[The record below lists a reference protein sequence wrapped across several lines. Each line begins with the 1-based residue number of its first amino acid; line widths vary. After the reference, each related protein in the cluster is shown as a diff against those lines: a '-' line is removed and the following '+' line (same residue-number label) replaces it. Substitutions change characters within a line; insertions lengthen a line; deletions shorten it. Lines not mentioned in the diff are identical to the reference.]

1 MKRITLLGATGS
13 IGRNCLEVIKA
24 HPQDFKIIG
33 LSTHHRVDLLYQ
45 QCQMFRP
52 VAVCITGDNFP
63 ITAIDQIAQLG
74 IEVITGEDG
83 LLELVQRYDVDML
96 VNGLVGIS
104 GLHATLA
111 AIKQR
116 NSVALAN
123 KEILVMAG
131 EMITSLAEIYGVRL
145 LPIDSEHC
153 AIFQCLQGEN
163 PASIQRVILTASGG
177 PFQKY
182 SPEQLAQVTVE
193 QAMQHPNW
201 CMGTNVS
208 IDSATLMNKGFEVI
222 ETHWLFGVPGDRI
235 EVVIHPESIIHSMV
249 EFIDGAIKAQ
259 LAVPDMRLAIQ
270 YALTYP
276 ERMPLDSQRL
286 SFDHIRQLT
295 FEPPDLERF
304 PALKLAYEALK
315 IGGTAPAVLNAANDQ
330 ARQAFIQQ
338 QIRFN
343 EISSLVEQALSQHHV
358 VNRPSLED
366 LLAADIWARNFVKEA
381 IQQQQVLV
389 VSF

>member
-13 IGRNCLEVIKA
+13 IGRNCLEVIRA

-45 QCQMFRP
+45 QCQEFRP

-63 ITAIDQIAQLG
+63 LAVLDQIAALG
-74 IEVITGEDG
+74 IEIMTGEEG
-83 LLELVQRYDVDML
+83 LLELVHRYDVDVL

-111 AIKQR
+111 AIKGR
-116 NSVALAN
+116 TEIALAN
-123 KEILVMAG
+123 KELLVMAG
-131 EMITSLAEIYGVRL
+131 GIIMSLADIYGVRI
-145 LPIDSEHC
+145 LPIDSEHS

-163 PASIQRVILTASGG
+163 PSQIHRVILTASGG

-193 QAMQHPNW
+193 QAVQHPNW
-201 CMGTNVS
+201 FMGRNIS
-208 IDSATLMNKGFEVI
+208 IDAATLMNKGFEVI

-249 EFIDGAIKAQ
+249 EFVDGAIKAQ
-259 LAVPDMRLAIQ
+259 MAVPDIRQAIQ

-276 ERMPLDSQRL
+276 ERKPLECQRV
-286 SFDHIRQLT
+286 SFDRIRQLS
-295 FEPPDLERF
+295 FEPPDLQRF

-315 IGGTAPAVLNAANDQ
+315 LGGTAPAVLNAANDR
-330 ARQAFIQQ
+330 ARQAFIEK
-338 QIRFN
+338 QIKFTQIPN
-343 EISSLVEQALSQHHV
+343 LVEQALDQHKV
-358 VNRPSLED
+358 IENPGLED
-366 LLAADIWARNFVKEA
+366 LLASDIWARNFVDE
-381 IQQQQVLV
+381 IVQQQQVLV

>member
-24 HPQDFKIIG
+24 HPQDFKIVG

-63 ITAIDQIAQLG
+63 ISAIDQISRLG

-83 LLELVQRYDVDML
+83 LLELIQRFDADMV
-96 VNGLVGIS
+96 VNGLVGIG

-116 NSVALAN
+116 IGVALAN

-131 EMITSLAEIYGVRL
+131 EMITSLAEIYGVQL

-163 PASIQRVILTASGG
+163 PLHIQRVILTASGG

-208 IDSATLMNKGFEVI
+208 IDAATLMNKGFEVI
-222 ETHWLFGVPGDRI
+222 ETHWLFGVPDDRI

-276 ERMPLDSQRL
+276 ERKPLEGQRL

-304 PALKLAYEALK
+304 PALTLAYEALRM
-315 IGGTAPAVLNAANDQ
+315 GGTAPAVLNAANDQ

-343 EISSLVEQALSQHHV
+343 QIPSLVEEALSQHRV
-358 VNRPSLED
+358 VNKPGLDD
-366 LLAADIWARNFVKEA
+366 LLAADIWARNVVKEA